1 MKTPSAALILIPIS
15 LRKNEPL
22 VMLPKL
28 QNPHECS
35 ESIANHF
42 KNYKSG
48 NAKLNVYN
56 EVFSLSE
63 FEKIPHTV
71 KNVKVKSEG
80 LTE

>member
-1 MKTPSAALILIPIS
+1 M
-15 LRKNEPL
+15 
-22 VMLPKL
+22 PKL

-56 EVFSLSE
+56 EVFSLSV
-63 FEKIPHTV
+63 FQKIPHTV
-71 KNVKVKSEG
+71 KNVKDLPND
-80 LTE
+80 LTDWT